1 MRVYFQ
7 QIMGNRR
14 VQKFN
19 TDSSFSPLFVYIL
32 VTSTCCCIPILYH
45 QPQTHQS
52 HSLEIMLSGNKRPRD
67 ADAIQDKELTKRPTI
82 EANVA
87 VENPVSNQ
95 QQSAKVEGDESWY
108 YQLEAALEQE
118 EDQKE
123 KEEGK
128 EEAEGSHAEV
138 VKGKRSAAA
147 EEHWKE
153 KAALRKLEKKWI
165 KKK

>member
-1 MRVYFQ
+1 M
-7 QIMGNRR
+7 
-14 VQKFN
+14 
-19 TDSSFSPLFVYIL
+19 LF
-32 VTSTCCCIPILYH
+32 
-45 QPQTHQS
+45 
-52 HSLEIMLSGNKRPRD
+52 GNKRPRD

-108 YQLEAALEQE
+108 YQLEAALEHK

-123 KEEGK
+123 KEEAKELKEWK

-138 VKGKRSAAA
+138 KQGRRSTAA

-165 KKK
+165 KK

>member
-1 MRVYFQ
+1 
-7 QIMGNRR
+7 
-14 VQKFN
+14 
-19 TDSSFSPLFVYIL
+19 
-32 VTSTCCCIPILYH
+32 
-45 QPQTHQS
+45 
-52 HSLEIMLSGNKRPRD
+52 MLSGNKRPRD

-118 EDQKE
+118 EDQKK
-123 KEEGK
+123 KEEAKEQKKGK

-138 VKGKRSAAA
+138 IDGRRSAAA

-153 KAALRKLEKKWI
+153 KAALRKLEKKMD
-165 KKK
+165 KNK